1 MRKSVLQVLFQ
12 NPSAP
17 TLPHRHALP
26 TWHLQ
31 VPSKIPQPR
40 PLPHRHALPTWHLQA
55 SKIPQPRPLP
65 HRHAL
70 PTWHLQVLFQ
80 NPSAPT
86 SPRPPRTPY
95 MAHPHPPGSHRILV
109 PVKGI
114 SSGAGG
120 KTDKGKK
127 QALIKQ
133 V

>member
-17 TLPHRHALP
+17 IPLPTWHLQVPSKIPQPRPLPHRHALP

-40 PLPHRHALPTWHLQA
+40 PLPHRHALPTWHLQVP

-65 HRHAL
+65 HRHA
-70 PTWHLQVLFQ
+70 Q

-86 SPRPPRTPY
+86 SPTPPRTPY
-95 MAHPHPPGSHRILV
+95 MAPPGSFQERSQTQTE
-109 PVKGI
+109 G
-114 SSGAGG
+114 S
-120 KTDKGKK
+120 DM
-127 QALIKQ
+127 LINAC
-133 V
+133 